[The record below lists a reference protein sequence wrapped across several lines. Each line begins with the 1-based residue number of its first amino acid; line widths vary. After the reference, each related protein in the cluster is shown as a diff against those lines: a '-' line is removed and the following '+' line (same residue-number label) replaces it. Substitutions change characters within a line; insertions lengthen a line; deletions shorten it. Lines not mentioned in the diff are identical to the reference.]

1 MPRRVNPII
10 LLGLVIVLFFS
21 SLISAIAQIG
31 APPAPTG
38 GSAAAPSGGASGG
51 SAVGLALG
59 VRGAPHVEGAEGPN
73 AFSCTGLLRWVGK
86 NLGFPDLPW
95 APGGWYS
102 YPQRNGAPLAGDV
115 IILPGA
121 AGVGL
126 ALGDGNM
133 VMSNAVDGVVETV
146 PLGVM
151 GGYTTVV
158 PPWNGSTGGNPTVG
172 NPAAN
177 TTGDP
182 TVGNN
187 LPAANTT
194 GDPAVGNNPAV
205 TNPAGATNPVG
216 GNSAAGINP
225 TGTTGN
231 LPPVN

>member
-1 MPRRVNPII
+1 
-10 LLGLVIVLFFS
+10 
-21 SLISAIAQIG
+21 
-31 APPAPTG
+31 
-38 GSAAAPSGGASGG
+38 
-51 SAVGLALG
+51 
-59 VRGAPHVEGAEGPN
+59 
-73 AFSCTGLLRWVGK
+73 
-86 NLGFPDLPW
+86 
-95 APGGWYS
+95 
-102 YPQRNGAPLAGDV
+102 
-115 IILPGA
+115 
-121 AGVGL
+121 
-126 ALGDGNM
+126 M